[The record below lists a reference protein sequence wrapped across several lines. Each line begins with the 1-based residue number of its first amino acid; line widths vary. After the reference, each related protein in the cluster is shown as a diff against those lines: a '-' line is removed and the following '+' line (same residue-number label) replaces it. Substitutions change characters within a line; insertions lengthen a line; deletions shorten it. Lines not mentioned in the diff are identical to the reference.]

1 MAVNLKVKATICE
14 NNTNLNL
21 QFDTKKETY
30 DIKINNTSLIATF
43 DDTLIDNETWSDDL
57 AETLRLLTLHR
68 SVKLEKCYAIMKP
81 INQIDINDKNEN
93 YLLFDINRKNIMPY
107 TDLLKLNKEIRKQYD
122 IITPK
127 DETLFDV
134 YHFLTNI
141 LDGYKENVTDLT
153 AILEITTPVSKMEI
167 SITLNKD
174 ADTFKLNTRQSILRN
189 DIWYNNLYC
198 ISLDY
203 FKQEN
208 MDIKEINF
216 PFIVEAHLNKDIEN
230 WSMFEVPLYI
240 CLLKNIYPNTE
251 NLPYI
256 QAFLS
261 MSDIPDEYKLLYTQ
275 KIPHETY
282 IAEFSPKIYNID
294 FTQTFRL
301 IHSTLRE
308 LGKAS
313 TTQEVSE

>member
-1 MAVNLKVKATICE
+1 MALNLKVKATICE
-14 NNTNLNL
+14 NDTNLNL

-30 DIKINNTSLIATF
+30 DVKINGKSLIATF
-43 DDTLIDNETWSDDL
+43 DDSLIDNETWSDKL
-57 AETLRLLTLHR
+57 AETLKLLMLHR

-81 INQIDINDKNEN
+81 INQVNINDENEK
-93 YLLFDINRKNIMPY
+93 YLLFDMNRKNIMTY

-134 YHFLTNI
+134 YHFLANI
-141 LDGYKENVTDLT
+141 LSDYKKNIIDLT

-167 SITLNKD
+167 NIVLNKNT
-174 ADTFKLNTRQSILRN
+174 DTFKLNTRQSILK
-189 DIWYNNLYC
+189 DGTWYENLYN
-198 ISLDY
+198 ISFDY

-208 MDIKEINF
+208 IDMDKIDF
-216 PFIVEAHLNKDIEN
+216 PFGIEACLNKSIDN

-240 CLLKNIYPNTE
+240 CKLKNIYPNTE
-251 NLPYI
+251 HLPYI
-256 QAFLS
+256 QSFLY
-261 MSDIPDEYKLLYTQ
+261 MSDIPDEYKLLCIQ

-282 IAEFSPKIYNID
+282 IAEFSPKLYNID
-294 FTQTFRL
+294 FLQTIRL

-308 LGKAS
+308 LEKAS
-313 TTQEVSE
+313 TTQEIKE

>member
-1 MAVNLKVKATICE
+1 MALNLKVKATICE
-14 NNTNLNL
+14 NDTNLNL
-21 QFDTKKETY
+21 QFDTEKETY
-30 DIKINNTSLIATF
+30 DVKINGTSLIATF
-43 DDTLIDNETWSDDL
+43 NDTLIDNETWSDDL

-68 SVKLEKCYAIMKP
+68 SVKLKKCYAIMKP
-81 INQIDINDKNEN
+81 VNQIDINDEN
-93 YLLFDINRKNIMPY
+93 THYLLFDINRKNIMPY
-107 TDLLKLNKEIRKQYD
+107 NDLLKLNKEIRKQYN
-122 IITPK
+122 IITPTN
-127 DETLFDV
+127 ETLFDV
-134 YHFLTNI
+134 YHFLTNT
-141 LDGYKENVTDLT
+141 LNDYKENITDLT
-153 AILEITTPVSKMEI
+153 AILEITTATSKMEI
-167 SITLNKD
+167 NITSNKG
-174 ADTFKLNTRQSILRN
+174 TNTLKLDTRQSILRN
-189 DIWYNNLYC
+189 DIWYNNLDC

-208 MDIKEINF
+208 MDIEEINF

-240 CLLKNIYPNTE
+240 CLLKNIYPNAE

-261 MSDIPDEYKLLYTQ
+261 MSNIPDEYKLLYTQ

-301 IHSTLRE
+301 IWSTLRE
-308 LGKAS
+308 LRKAS
-313 TTQEVSE
+313 TAQEMNE

>member
-1 MAVNLKVKATICE
+1 MAVNLKVKATMCE

-30 DIKINNTSLIATF
+30 DVKINDTSLITTF
-43 DDTLIDNETWSDDL
+43 DDSLIDNETWSDAWSNDL

-81 INQIDINDKNEN
+81 VSQIDINSENEN
-93 YLLFDINRKNIMPY
+93 YLLYDINRKNIMSYP
-107 TDLLKLNKEIRKQYD
+107 DLLKLNKEIRNQYD

-134 YHFLTNI
+134 YHFLANT
-141 LDGYKENVTDLT
+141 LDDYKKSITDLT

-216 PFIVEAHLNKDIEN
+216 PFIV
-230 WSMFEVPLYI
+230 
-240 CLLKNIYPNTE
+240 
-251 NLPYI
+251 
-256 QAFLS
+256 
-261 MSDIPDEYKLLYTQ
+261 
-275 KIPHETY
+275 
-282 IAEFSPKIYNID
+282 
-294 FTQTFRL
+294 
-301 IHSTLRE
+301 
-308 LGKAS
+308 
-313 TTQEVSE
+313 

>member
-21 QFDTKKETY
+21 KFDTKKETY
-30 DIKINNTSLIATF
+30 DVKINDTSLITTF
-43 DDTLIDNETWSDDL
+43 DDGLIDNETWSDAWSDDL
-57 AETLRLLTLHR
+57 AETLRLLTLHK

-81 INQIDINDKNEN
+81 VSQIDINSENEN
-93 YLLFDINRKNIMPY
+93 YLLYDINRKNIMPY
-107 TDLLKLNKEIRKQYD
+107 PDLLKLNKEIRKQYD

-134 YHFLTNI
+134 YHFLANT
-141 LDGYKENVTDLT
+141 LDDYKKSITDLT
-153 AILEITTPVSKMEI
+153 AMLEITTATSKMEI
-167 SITLNKD
+167 HIILNKD
-174 ADTFKLNTRQSILRN
+174 TDTLKLDTKQSILN
-189 DIWYNNLYC
+189 DGIWYENLYS

-208 MDIKEINF
+208 IDIKEINF
-216 PFIVEAHLNKDIEN
+216 PFIVEAHSHKNIDN

-240 CLLKNIYPNTE
+240 CKLKNIYPNTE
-251 NLPYI
+251 HLPYI
-256 QAFLS
+256 QSFLS
-261 MSDIPDEYKLLYTQ
+261 MSDIPDEYKLLCIQ

-282 IAEFSPKIYNID
+282 IAEFSPKVYNID
-294 FTQTFRL
+294 FLQTFRL
-301 IHSTLRE
+301 IHSTLRV

-313 TTQEVSE
+313 LRR